1 MSNANFRWHFPSTD
15 GGDEDGINNSGLQTF
30 EGNHE
35 SAIAR
40 ECIQNSL
47 DAIKDQN
54 LPVRVQMHFFEM
66 NMADIPGI
74 EELKQDIMAAKNY
87 AGAATGADRFF
98 AKALK
103 AFNNTKVSILRIGD
117 YNTRGLVGEDNK
129 AQGGSWYSLVR
140 STGFSQKNASDS
152 GGSFGI
158 GKSAPFVA
166 SDIRT
171 VFYSTLN
178 ENGEHIF
185 QGKAYLASFEQDGDI
200 KRGTGQYGKDL
211 QNGKGVASI
220 RNEAEIPER
229 FRRRTT
235 GTDIFVVGYQH
246 PEGDWKEALI
256 KAILDNFFVA
266 IYYKKLVVE
275 ICDTTL
281 PTERI
286 DADSL
291 AYYITTYF
299 KDENSEESA
308 TKAYY
313 QAIVDSTV
321 HFTEDL
327 PPFGNVELFIKKG
340 TGDKTVLGMRKPLMK
355 IHTFKSYRRV
365 YEDFAGVLIVRD
377 DNGNK
382 LLKSIEPPAHN
393 EWDPKLCRM
402 DNCAT
407 PKDFETLRKWIR
419 QKLEFLNGDANKHPE
434 EIYDLAKY
442 LPYEET
448 DSDMPSTASSNGN
461 PTAPDTDRE
470 TADDTPLELVVQPF
484 AQVPEQPLVFIKPA
498 SKTADTPSGTNSPTS
513 PGTNKGARGSKH
525 ATNDPNGN
533 TKFLDPA
540 NLNVKIHEVRRNDD
554 RVYIFNIVPKSD
566 DNGDIQIIAIADDNS
581 YPVDVLSAKNITT
594 GQEYETNKS
603 VIHNVTTEAQKT
615 IKIEIRLTKQ
625 YSKRRY
631 ILGVR

>member
-54 LPVRVQMHFFEM
+54 LPVRVQIHFFEM
-66 NMADIPGI
+66 NMVDIPGI
-74 EELKQDIMAAKNY
+74 EELKQDILAAKNY
-87 AGAATGADRFF
+87 AGVATGADRFF
-98 AKALK
+98 VKALK
-103 AFNNTKVSILRIGD
+103 AFNNAKVSILRIGD
-117 YNTRGLVGEDNK
+117 YNTKGLAGGDNK

-178 ENGEHIF
+178 ENDEHIF

-200 KRGTGQYGKDL
+200 KRGTGQYGKTL
-211 QNGKGVASI
+211 QNSKGVASI
-220 RNEAEIPER
+220 RKETEIPEC
-229 FRRRTT
+229 FRRTET

-246 PEGDWKEALI
+246 PEGNWKDALI

-266 IYYKKLVVE
+266 IYYKKLVVD
-275 ICDTTL
+275 ICDTAL
-281 PTERI
+281 PAERI

-291 AYYITTYF
+291 ASYITTYF
-299 KDENSEESA
+299 KDDNSEENV

-321 HFTEDL
+321 CFKEDL
-327 PPFGNVELFIKKG
+327 PPFGNVELFIKSG
-340 TGDKTVLGMRKPLMK
+340 VGDKTVLGMRKPLMK
-355 IHTFKSYRRV
+355 IHTFKNYKRA
-365 YEDFAGVLIVRD
+365 YEDFAGVLIIRD

-402 DNCAT
+402 ADCAT
-407 PKDFETLRKWIR
+407 PKDFDTLKKWIR
-419 QKLEFLNGDANKHPE
+419 QKLEILNGETNKDPE

-442 LPYEET
+442 LPYDET
-448 DSDMPSTASSNGN
+448 DSDLPSTASSNGDPATRN
-461 PTAPDTDRE
+461 NDRE
-470 TADDTPLELVVQPF
+470 AADDTPLEPLIQPA
-484 AQVPEQPLVFIKPA
+484 AQAPEKSLVFIKPA
-498 SKTADTPSGTNSPTS
+498 SKTADKTSGINSPAS

-525 ATNDPNGN
+525 STNDPNGN
-533 TKFLDPA
+533 TKFLDTA
-540 NLNVKIHEVRRNDD
+540 NLDIKIHEVRRNED
-554 RVYIFNIVPKSD
+554 RAYIFNIVPKTD

-581 YPVDVLSAKNITT
+581 YPVNVLSAKNITT
-594 GQEYETNKS
+594 GQKYETNKS
-603 VIHNVTTEAQKT
+603 VIQNVTTEAQKT